1 MTEERFI
8 IFYSLIFVVG
18 GNPTFLQSHPPFPLL
33 CITQK
38 QFAPAAA
45 EPPDVNCSQQ
55 EPLIKKSL
63 ERRSTKRSQKP
74 KLLTII
80 TKQRSPTD
88 VQRQTPIFTHKT
100 FNLDHFWEVVSSTKG
115 PSHGEQTQGWRK
127 QDTSKGAAANTLFAP
142 TPSLTLS
149 FPLLLFNKYISFS
162 ERMMKANFF
171 TIISLLSRI

>member
-55 EPLIKKSL
+55 EPLRKKSL

-88 VQRQTPIFTHKT
+88 VQRQTPIFTHTKP
-100 FNLDHFWEVVSSTKG
+100 STLTISERLFHLQKVQVMG
-115 PSHGEQTQGWRK
+115 SRHGDEENRILQRGQPQTRSLHLLLALLFPSHYYYLI
-127 QDTSKGAAANTLFAP
+127 NTF
-142 TPSLTLS
+142 PSQ
-149 FPLLLFNKYISFS
+149 NV
-162 ERMMKANFF
+162 
-171 TIISLLSRI
+171 